1 MCWLHNSKP
10 RYYSSNQLCV
20 WAFIFTCYSLFVILS
35 KIPLHKFN
43 MLIFWSVVCPSNLLK
58 GKFLPLDLSQQT
70 FDSFIY
76 VLLLLWIVL
85 AKRRGLIS
93 IILGPL
99 GLRFGGLSSIDSS
112 PSPLGGLFGALTRA
126 LLKY

>member
-35 KIPLHKFN
+35 KIPSQVQHVYL
-43 MLIFWSVVCPSNLLK
+43 LECVVCPSNLLK

-85 AKRRGLIS
+85 AKRRGVIS